1 MDIAPELIILTYA
14 DYVRL
19 RRELKAAGLD
29 LCYMAQMEEPVRL
42 DWSPE
47 LFHDPE
53 FLRQLNRRR
62 PPAGSF
68 RIAAVRLLKK
78 GNWFR
83 PDQYAVTFHAVGAT
97 HDAEL
102 QRYLEAHDGVAWQR
116 LMELSTQQGTLA
128 ARLESLMAE
137 WEESMAAEGG

>member
-1 MDIAPELIILTYA
+1 MEEKRVEIVQELIVLTYA

-29 LCYMAQMEEPVRL
+29 LCYTAQIEQPVRL

-47 LFHDPE
+47 LFQDPE
-53 FLRQLNRRR
+53 FLRQVAPRR
-62 PPAGSF
+62 PVDHSF
-68 RIAAVRLLKK
+68 HIAAVRLTKK

-97 HDAEL
+97 RDAEL
-102 QRYLEAHDGVAWQR
+102 QHYLEAHNVRSSVDVSRA
-116 LMELSTQQGTLA
+116 MF
-128 ARLESLMAE
+128 MA
-137 WEESMAAEGG
+137 S